1 MAGGFSAHAAAGEDA
16 EAQHAS
22 VAAAHRS
29 CTLGGSGSAAAAGR
43 GAVRRHLRKGLEEAE
58 AAVGGRG
65 GQPGRDGARV
75 TLSARLCR
83 LRVGRSLLLLGLLCA
98 YRVDAQ
104 ASIKPVIISPTPG
117 GESDFEFDH
126 TIQIGEE
133 ISFTFALRTKAPI
146 IDSLLGSDPLRYDPF
161 IWRKQED
168 YHPHIVVD
176 DDPGMPNAAVIT
188 PLGDMKVTTFLDPGN
203 NKYKSSKVLKY

>member
-146 IDSLLGSDPLRYDPF
+146 ENKLLGNKYDPF
-161 IWRKQED
+161 IWRTQQD

-176 DDPGMPNAAVIT
+176 EDPGMPNAAFIT
-188 PLGDMKVTTFLDPGN
+188 PVGDMKVTTFLDPEN
-203 NKYKSSKVLKY
+203 NMYKSSKVL

>member
-1 MAGGFSAHAAAGEDA
+1 MAGGCNAHAADGEDS
-16 EAQHAS
+16 EAQQAS
-22 VAAAHRS
+22 AGAHRS
-29 CTLGGSGSAAAAGR
+29 FTPRGYAAAAAPGEAR
-43 GAVRRHLRKGLEEAE
+43 WREEGLEDAA

-65 GQPGRDGARV
+65 WRPGREGQVRK
-75 TLSARLCR
+75 RLR
-83 LRVGRSLLLLGLLCA
+83 RFRVGRSLLLLGLLCA

-104 ASIKPVIISPTPG
+104 ASIKPVIIPPTPG
-117 GESDFEFDH
+117 GELVSEFFDH

-146 IDSLLGSDPLRYDPF
+146 IDSLLGSVPLRYDPF

-168 YHPHIVVD
+168 YYPHIVVD

>member
-1 MAGGFSAHAAAGEDA
+1 MAGGCNTHAAAREDA
-16 EAQHAS
+16 EAQQAS
-22 VAAAHRS
+22 AGAHRS
-29 CTLGGSGSAAAAGR
+29 CTPRGCAAAAAPGE
-43 GAVRRHLRKGLEEAE
+43 ARRHRREKVLEDAS

-65 GQPGRDGARV
+65 WRPGRDEPRV
-75 TLSARLCR
+75 PVRERLR
-83 LRVGRSLLLLGLLCA
+83 RFRVGRSLLLLGLLCA

-104 ASIKPVIISPTPG
+104 ASIKPVIIPPTPG
-117 GESDFEFDH
+117 NDLVFEFDH

-146 IDSLLGSDPLRYDPF
+146 INQPLGSVPPLSQKFDPF

-168 YHPHIVVD
+168 YYPQIVVD

-203 NKYKSSKVLKY
+203 NMCKSSKVL